1 MHLNRGLLF
10 WGLALIT
17 AGATALAVQQG
28 IIQRETLAEAWRLW
42 PVILIAIGL
51 SIVLARTPLSVIGT
65 IVAALVLGIAGGA
78 LVTVGPGIACT
89 GDIPQVSDTSNGE
102 FTAGDSATVDLDF
115 NCGELAVAM
124 VDGNAWSAE
133 TAVAGSREVELR
145 ADGGSLQVQSS
156 DEGGFDI
163 NGGRQ
168 RWEIGLGSDLAY
180 DLNVGANAAD
190 VDLTLGGGSFNVL
203 SLDPNAASL
212 LIDLAGTTVQEF
224 RMSMNAGSADI
235 VTDAATAMDGTLS
248 MNAGSVELCTPPD
261 AALRFTV
268 DANVTFSHN
277 LEDRGLAQSGNTW
290 ESATFNGAAQS
301 IDLRLEGNAASFTLN
316 PDGGCS

>member
-1 MHLNRGLLF
+1 
-10 WGLALIT
+10 
-17 AGATALAVQQG
+17 VQQG
-28 IIQRETLAEAWRLW
+28 LIQRETLSGAWRLW

-51 SIVLARTPLSVIGT
+51 SIVLARTPFSIIGT

-89 GDIPQVSDTSNGE
+89 GDIPQQSETSNGE
-102 FTAGDSATVDLDF
+102 FTEGETATVDLDF

-124 VDGNAWSAE
+124 VDGSAWTAE

-168 RWEIGLGSDLAY
+168 RWDIGLGSGLTY

-190 VDLTLGGGSFNVL
+190 VDLTLGGGTFSVL
-203 SLDPNAASL
+203 SIDPNAASL
-212 LIDLAGTTVQEF
+212 FIDLAGTTVQEL
-224 RMSMNAGSADI
+224 RVSMNAGSADI
-235 VTDAATAMDGTLS
+235 LTDAATVLDGTLS

-277 LEDRGLAQSGNTW
+277 FDDRGLVQSGDTW
-290 ESATFNGAAQS
+290 ESAAFDGATES

>member
-28 IIQRETLAEAWRLW
+28 ILQRETLTGAWRLW

-51 SIVLARTPLSVIGT
+51 SIVLARSPFSIFGT

-89 GDIPQVSDTSNGE
+89 GDIPDQSETSGGE
-102 FTAGDSATVDLDF
+102 FAGGGTAVVDLDF
-115 NCGELAVAM
+115 NCGDLAVAM
-124 VDGNAWSAE
+124 IDGSAWTAE

-145 ADGGSLQVQSS
+145 ADGTSLVLQSS
-156 DEGGFDI
+156 NEGGFDI

-168 RWEIGLGSDLAY
+168 RWDIGLGSDLAY
-180 DLNVGANAAD
+180 DLNVSANAAD
-190 VDLTLGGGSFNVL
+190 VELSLAGGSFNPL
-203 SLDPNAASL
+203 SIDPNAASL
-212 LIDLAGTTVQEF
+212 SIDLSGASVEGF
-224 RMSMNAGSADI
+224 AMSMNAGSADI
-235 VTDAATAMDGTLS
+235 LTDAATVMDGTLG
-248 MNAGSVELCTPPD
+248 MNAGSVELCAPPD
-261 AALRFTV
+261 AALRFTI
-268 DANVTFSHN
+268 DANVAFSHN
-277 LEDRGLAQSGNTW
+277 LDDRGLTQSGDTW
-290 ESATFNGAAQS
+290 ESDAFDGAAS
-301 IDLRLEGNAASFTLN
+301 FVDLRLEGNAASFTLN